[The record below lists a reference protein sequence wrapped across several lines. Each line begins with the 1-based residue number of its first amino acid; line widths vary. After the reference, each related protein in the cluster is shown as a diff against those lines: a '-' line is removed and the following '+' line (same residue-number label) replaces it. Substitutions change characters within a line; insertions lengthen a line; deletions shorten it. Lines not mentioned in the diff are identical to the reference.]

1 MLHILGVGC
10 SQLQGGSH
18 AIARPL
24 PRQESRDS
32 DGLACIVSG
41 SALRL
46 FQKKSRVEGT
56 QDGAA
61 HALDA
66 PAAGTPGAPAADA
79 LVFCVAAMI
88 WVSSFVKCLCLL
100 RPLSSPGRGTTV

>member
-24 PRQESRDS
+24 PRQESRDT

-56 QDGAA
+56 QGGTA
-61 HALDA
+61 HA
-66 PAAGTPGAPAADA
+66 PGAPAADA

>member
-10 SQLQGGSH
+10 RQLQGGSH

-24 PRQESRDS
+24 PRQESRDT

-56 QDGAA
+56 QDGTA
-61 HALDA
+61 HA
-66 PAAGTPGAPAADA
+66 PGAPAADA